1 MTNSTQT
8 LSISLID
15 GTLRVTATDGRWR
28 DVAPSDPD
36 LGGVL
41 LRLLTP
47 SSRQATR
54 QRASAPPPPAAS
66 YVPSDWQHLEAE
78 GAGKIRR
85 YTARGQ
91 RIVTLADLGL

>member
-15 GTLRVTATDGRWR
+15 STLRVTATDGRWR
-28 DVAPSDPD
+28 DIAPSDPD

-47 SSRQATR
+47 STR
-54 QRASAPPPPAAS
+54 QRASAPHTPTQS
-66 YVPSDWQHLEAE
+66 YVPSDWQHLDAE